1 MYISEMKRYRQFE
14 PVLISGFKMLEW
26 NHPEHNHNH
35 YEFIFIREGSGR
47 HIVNGHSF
55 PYEEGAIFLLGP
67 DDQHYFEIEQ
77 LTHFVYLKFTDA
89 YLGRDTSGATPAIQ
103 QLEYIIKSRETHQM
117 GFQLVGEDKLVI
129 EQIFDILLLFKK
141 DQIGNQELIWL
152 QLFSIAHVLQR
163 NMPELR
169 SSSTKSRDLQAM
181 FCYIHKN
188 IYDPNCLRIQMMAE
202 HFNIAND
209 YLGIYFKRQAGI
221 TLRDYIQNYRSTLIR
236 QRIAVGRVTLKEI
249 AAEFGLTDVS
259 HLTKIIHKT

>member
-1 MYISEMKRYRQFE
+1 MKRYRQFE

-26 NHPEHNHNH
+26 THPEHNHNH
-35 YEFIFIREGSGR
+35 YEFIFIREGTGR

-55 PYEEGAIFLLGP
+55 PYKAGSIFLLGP

-89 YLGRDTSGATPAIQ
+89 YLGRNSSGSTSAIQ
-103 QLEYIIKSRETHQM
+103 QLEYLIKSRETHQM
-117 GFQLVGEDKLVI
+117 GFQLVGEDNAIITL
-129 EQIFDILLLFKK
+129 IFDTLLLLRK
-141 DQIGNQELIWL
+141 DQIGNQELIWF
-152 QLFSIAHVLQR
+152 QLFSVVHVLQR

-169 SSSTKSRDLQAM
+169 SNSFKSRDLQAM

-188 IYDPNCLRIQMMAE
+188 IYDPNRLRIQIMAE

-221 TLRDYIQNYRSTLIR
+221 TLREYIQNYRNTLIR
-236 QRIAVGRVTLKEI
+236 QRIATGRVTLKEI
-249 AAEFGLTDVS
+249 VAEFGLTDVS
-259 HLTKIIHKT
+259 HLNKIIHKT